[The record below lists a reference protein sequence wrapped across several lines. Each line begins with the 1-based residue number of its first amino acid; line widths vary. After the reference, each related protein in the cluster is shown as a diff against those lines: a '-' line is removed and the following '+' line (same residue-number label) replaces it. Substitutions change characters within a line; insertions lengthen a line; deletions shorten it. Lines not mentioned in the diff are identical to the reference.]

1 MKKQYQLT
9 LQGKIE
15 LEKEL
20 DELKAQRGEVAQRI
34 ASARDFGDLR
44 ENEEYHSAREEQSR
58 METRIA
64 EIEDILQNAS
74 MIQAKDTTTVGV
86 GNTVELETDGKKVS
100 YIVVGPVEADP
111 LEGKISNESPI
122 GKALLGKKVG
132 DSVTIETP
140 KAKVEYKI
148 VKIS

>member
-9 LQGKIE
+9 LDGKIE

-20 DELKAQRGEVAQRI
+20 EELKAQRVAVAERI

-44 ENEEYHSAREEQSR
+44 ENEEYHAAREEQAT
-58 METRIA
+58 MERRIS
-64 EIEDILQNAS
+64 EIEDILLNAE
-74 MIQAKDTTTVGV
+74 MITAKNTSIVEV
-86 GNTVELETDGKKVS
+86 GNTVELETEGKKVI
-100 YIVVGPVEADP
+100 YTVVGPVEADP

-122 GKALLGKKVG
+122 GRALLGKKV
-132 DSVTIETP
+132 DETVTIETP
-140 KAKVEYKI
+140 KATVEYKI

>member
-9 LQGKIE
+9 LDGKIE

-20 DELKAQRGEVAQRI
+20 EELKAQRVAVAERI

-44 ENEEYHSAREEQSR
+44 ENEEYHAAREEQAT
-58 METRIA
+58 MERRIS
-64 EIEDILQNAS
+64 EIEDILLNAE
-74 MIQAKDTTTVGV
+74 MITTKNTSIVEV
-86 GNTVELETDGKKVS
+86 GNTVELETEGKKVI
-100 YIVVGPVEADP
+100 YTVVGPVEADP

-122 GKALLGKKVG
+122 GQALLGKKVG
-132 DSVTIETP
+132 ETVTIETP
-140 KAKVEYKI
+140 KATVEYKI

>member
-9 LQGKIE
+9 VEGRTE

-20 DELKAQRGEVAQRI
+20 DELKAQRSDVAERI

-58 METRIA
+58 METRIS
-64 EIEDILQNAS
+64 EIEDILLNAE
-74 MIQAKDTTTVGV
+74 IITTKSTSSVAV
-86 GNTVELETDGKKVS
+86 GNTVDLETEGKKVT
-100 YIVVGPVEADP
+100 YTVVGPVEADP

-122 GKALLGKKVG
+122 GQALLGKKVG
-132 DSVTIETP
+132 DTVTIETP
-140 KAKVEYKI
+140 KATVEYKI

>member
-9 LQGKIE
+9 VAGKLE

-20 DELKAQRGEVAQRI
+20 DELKALRSEVAERI

-64 EIEDILQNAS
+64 EIEEILLNAE
-74 MIQAKDTTTVGV
+74 MIQATNTSHVQV
-86 GNTVELETDGKKVS
+86 GNVVELETEGKKVT
-100 YIVVGPVEADP
+100 YTVVGPVEADP

-122 GKALLGKKVG
+122 GQALLGKKVG
-132 DSVTIETP
+132 DTVIIETP
-140 KAKVEYKI
+140 KATVEYKI
-148 VKIS
+148 VKIG

>member
-9 LQGKIE
+9 LEGKVE

-20 DELKAQRGEVAQRI
+20 EDLKAQRVAVAERI

-44 ENEEYHSAREEQSR
+44 ENEEYHAAREEQAN
-58 METRIA
+58 MERRIS
-64 EIEDILQNAS
+64 EIEDILLNAE
-74 MIQAKDTTTVGV
+74 MITTKSTSAVSV
-86 GNTVELETDGKKVS
+86 GNTVDLETEGKKVV
-100 YIVVGPVEADP
+100 YTVVGPVEADP

-122 GKALLGKKVG
+122 GQALLGKKVG
-132 DSVTIETP
+132 DQVTIETP
-140 KAKVEYKI
+140 KATVEYKI